1 MIRTS
6 ATIALAVACLSVT
19 SCGTDTA
26 PTPPRLSTAYEL
38 PGTAVYPEG
47 IAVDARSG
55 DSYVGSFADGA
66 VYRAVAGA
74 TRAEMFLP
82 AGADGRNTTNGLRV
96 DRNGRL
102 WVIDS
107 GVGVAVYDT
116 GSRALLA
123 SFVVP
128 GSAPRFVNDL
138 DFGADGSAYLTDS
151 VRNVVYRI
159 TPDRVAE
166 GRGELAV
173 GYDLGPVLGPRD
185 PQTFELNG
193 IVADPAG
200 TYLLVVA
207 MSAGELYRIDLTG
220 GTPIRNVALSGGDV
234 RHGDGLELRDST
246 LWVVHN
252 TENTISRWTVT
263 DRGAAATRDAEFH
276 DPALNIPTTMAHAG
290 DRVLIVSSQF
300 DKGGPM
306 GDTGTP
312 GTFVVTAVDGF

>member
-6 ATIALAVACLSVT
+6 ATLTLAVACLAVT

-26 PTPPRLSTAYEL
+26 PTTPRLSTAYEL
-38 PGTAVYPEG
+38 PGAAVYPEG

-55 DSYVGSFADGA
+55 DSFVGSFADGA
-66 VYRAVAGA
+66 VYRAAANA
-74 TRAEMFLP
+74 TRAEVFLP
-82 AGADGRNTTNGLRV
+82 AGADGRKTANGLRV
-96 DRNGRL
+96 DHNGRL

-128 GSAPRFVNDL
+128 GSGPRFVNDL

-151 VRNVVYRI
+151 VRNVVYRVAPERI
-159 TPDRVAE
+159 AE

-200 TYLLVVA
+200 AYLLVVA

-220 GTPIRNVALSGGDV
+220 GEPIGKVALTGGDV
-234 RHGDGLELRDST
+234 RHGDGMELRDDT

-252 TENTISRWTVT
+252 TENTLSRWTVS
-263 DRGAAATRDAEFH
+263 DHGATATRVAEFH
-276 DPALNIPTTMAHAG
+276 DPALSIPTTMAHAG
-290 DRVLIVSSQF
+290 DRALIVSSQF

-306 GDTGTP
+306 GGTGAP
-312 GTFVVTAVDGF
+312 GPFVVTAVDGF